1 MKIIAHIENDFPTKF
16 GIPRQSGL
24 VNSLRSR
31 IVFAPEYRNPDAFRG
46 LEDFSHVW
54 LIWEFSQAVRQKW
67 SPTVRPPRL
76 GGNTRMGVFATR
88 SPFRPNPVGL
98 SAVQLEEV
106 VLHGADAPYL
116 VVSGADLM
124 NGTPI
129 YDIKPYLPYAD
140 CKSDALGGFADAVR
154 HDELTVIFPEE
165 LFHRVPEEKRDSL
178 TAILKSDPR
187 PHYQNDSERVYGFFF
202 AGLEVKFRVCENRL
216 TVCGVFPVTEEDS
229 AYHPDCSHPQSC
241 PEPPQR

>member
-1 MKIIAHIENDFPTKF
+1 MKIIAHIENDFSTKF

-140 CKSDALGGFADAVR
+140 CKPEASGGFAPQRGKTLAV
-154 HDELTVIFPEE
+154 DFPAEL
-165 LFHRVPEEKRDSL
+165 LSRVPEDKRDAL
-178 TAILKSDPR
+178 TGVLAQDPR
-187 PHYQNDSERVYGFFF
+187 PHYQSDPQRIYGMAF
-202 AGLEVKFRVCENRL
+202 AGLEVRFRVADGAVYVVE
-216 TVCGVFPVTEEDS
+216 VTEERDG
-229 AYHPDCSHPQSC
+229 
-241 PEPPQR
+241 